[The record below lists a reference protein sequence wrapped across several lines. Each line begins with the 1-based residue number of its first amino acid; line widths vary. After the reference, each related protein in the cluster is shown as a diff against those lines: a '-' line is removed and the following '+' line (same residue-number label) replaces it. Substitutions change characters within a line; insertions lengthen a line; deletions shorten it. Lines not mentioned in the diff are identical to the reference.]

1 MGVGSVEGI
10 GGGRDAVSGSV
21 FDVWAGSVPVM
32 AACDC
37 DCEDEG
43 RAV

>member
-1 MGVGSVEGI
+1 
-10 GGGRDAVSGSV
+10 V
-21 FDVWAGSVPVM
+21 FEFWACSVPVM